1 MIQNH
6 MFNPVQMANRAVS
19 NLQDKTAETT
29 PQETMQNFGNYLQD
43 ALQGVSNME
52 KTADE
57 TGKQFMLGQASVDQ
71 VMITGEQALLGLQM
85 TSQVRNKVI
94 EAYQEI
100 MRTQL

>member
-6 MFNPVQMANRAVS
+6 MFNPVQMANRVTS
-19 NLQDKTAETT
+19 SLQEGAKTT
-29 PQETMQNFGNYLQD
+29 PNEAMQDFGQYLQN
-43 ALQGVSNME
+43 ALQGVADME
-52 KTADE
+52 KTADT
-57 TGKQFMLGQASVDQ
+57 TGKQFMVGEASADQ
-71 VMITGEQALLGLQM
+71 VMITAEKAMLGLQM

>member
-6 MFNPVQMANRAVS
+6 MFNPVQMANRAAS
-19 NLQDKTAETT
+19 GLQENTASAT
-29 PQETMQNFGNYLQD
+29 PQESMGDFGHYLQD
-43 ALQGVSNME
+43 ALQGVADME
-52 KTADE
+52 KTADQ
-57 TGKQFMLGQASVDQ
+57 TGKQFMLGQANVDQ
-71 VMITGEQALLGLQM
+71 VMITAETALLGLQM

>member
-19 NLQDKTAETT
+19 NLQDKTAEAT

>member
-6 MFNPVQMANRAVS
+6 MFNPVQLANRAVS
-19 NLQDKTAETT
+19 AAQETSATT
-29 PQETMQNFGNYLQD
+29 PNEAMQGFGQYLQD
-43 ALQGVSNME
+43 ALQGVSDME
-52 KTADE
+52 KTADQ

-71 VMITGEQALLGLQM
+71 VMITSEQALLGLQL

>member
-6 MFNPVQMANRAVS
+6 MFNPVQMANRVTS
-19 NLQDKTAETT
+19 SIQDNSKTT
-29 PQETMQNFGNYLQD
+29 PNESIQEFGQYLQN
-43 ALQGVSNME
+43 ALQGVSDME
-52 KTADE
+52 KTADS
-57 TGKQFMLGQASVDQ
+57 TGKQFMVGEASVDQ
-71 VMITGEQALLGLQM
+71 VMITAEQALLGLQM

>member
-6 MFNPVQMANRAVS
+6 MFNPVQAANRTLAG
-19 NLQDKTAETT
+19 LQEKNTVT
-29 PQETMQNFGNYLQD
+29 PQDTMQDFGQYLQN
-43 ALQGVSNME
+43 ALQGVADME

-57 TGKQFMLGQASVDQ
+57 TGKQFMLGQANVDQ
-71 VMITGEQALLGLQM
+71 VMITSEKALLGLQM

>member
-6 MFNPVQMANRAVS
+6 MFNPVQIANRAVS
-19 NLQDKTAETT
+19 SA
-29 PQETMQNFGNYLQD
+29 QETASATPHEAMQGFGQYLQD
-43 ALQGVSNME
+43 ALQGVSDME
-52 KTADE
+52 KTADQ

-71 VMITGEQALLGLQM
+71 VMITSEQALLGLQL

>member
-6 MFNPVQMANRAVS
+6 MFNPVQMANRVASSV
-19 NLQDKTAETT
+19 QEGTKAT
-29 PQETMQNFGNYLQD
+29 PHESMQEFGQYLQN
-43 ALQGVSNME
+43 ALQGVSDME
-52 KTADE
+52 KTADN
-57 TGKQFMLGQASVDQ
+57 TGKQFMVGQASVDQ
-71 VMITGEQALLGLQM
+71 VMITAEQALLGLQM

>member
-6 MFNPVQMANRAVS
+6 MFNPVQVANRTVS
-19 NLQDKTAETT
+19 GMQDKASAT
-29 PQETMQNFGNYLQD
+29 PQETMENFGAYLQD
-43 ALQGVSNME
+43 ALKQVGDME
-52 KTADE
+52 KTADA
-57 TGKQFMLGQASVDQ
+57 TGKKFMVGQADVDQ
-71 VMITGEQALLGLQM
+71 VMITSEQALLGLQL

>member
-19 NLQDKTAETT
+19 GVQESGGAT
-29 PQETMQNFGNYLQD
+29 PQESIENFGQYLQD
-43 ALQGVSNME
+43 ALQGVSDME
-52 KTADE
+52 KTADT
-57 TGKQFMLGQASVDQ
+57 TGKQFMLGQANVDQ
-71 VMITGEQALLGLQM
+71 VMITAEQALLGLQM

>member
-6 MFNPVQMANRAVS
+6 MFNPVQMANRVTS
-19 NLQDKTAETT
+19 SLQGDNKTT
-29 PQETMQNFGNYLQD
+29 PSESMQEFGQYLQN
-43 ALQGVSNME
+43 ALQGVSKME

-57 TGKQFMLGQASVDQ
+57 TGKQFMVGQASVDQ
-71 VMITGEQALLGLQM
+71 VMITAEQALLGLQM
-85 TSQVRNKVI
+85 TSQVRNKVV

>member
-6 MFNPVQMANRAVS
+6 MFNPVQMANRVTS
-19 NLQDKTAETT
+19 SLQEGTKTT
-29 PQETMQNFGNYLQD
+29 PHESMQEFGQYLQN
-43 ALQGVSNME
+43 ALQNVSDME
-52 KTADE
+52 KTADN
-57 TGKQFMLGQASVDQ
+57 TGKQFMVGQASVDQ
-71 VMITGEQALLGLQM
+71 VMITAEQALLGLQM